1 MKSGIDRKSD
11 RWTPSKAY
19 ERLRFDLNIFKTLCR
34 FILSLFKEEMPNK
47 EETESICGLKPVA
60 MFATMIKEKFKDDD
74 FLAGTCGF
82 VWGYYRF
89 VFFFSF

>member
-1 MKSGIDRKSD
+1 
-11 RWTPSKAY
+11 
-19 ERLRFDLNIFKTLCR
+19 
-34 FILSLFKEEMPNK
+34 MPNE
-47 EETESICGLKPVA
+47 EETYSTCGLKPVA

-89 VFFFSF
+89 VFFILNVPELGRFIFKLGVPALGIE